1 MAANTRSGFQ
11 READYERITSLYLR
25 GWRQTDIA
33 AELGLTQ
40 QQVSY
45 DLRVVQKRWR
55 ESTTMN
61 LDEAKQKELSRI
73 DELQNDFWT
82 AWEESKKDVVTV
94 GVEKKSVTL
103 KIKDASGGDIGLP
116 AIERKDSRRR
126 TGQSGNPAF
135 LQGVL
140 SCIDRRCKLL
150 GLDAPERKELTGK
163 DGGPMQVE
171 QRTKPD
177 LTKLSTD
184 ELLQLRQIVTKASDG
199 VTNS

>member
-1 MAANTRSGFQ
+1 MPANTRSQFQ

-25 GWRQTDIA
+25 GWRQADIA

-45 DLRVVQKRWR
+45 DLRTIQKRWR

-73 DELQNDFWT
+73 DELEREFWA
-82 AWEESKKDVVTV
+82 AWESSKTERTKARQETDGTKDRSGKPIV
-94 GVEKKSVTL
+94 KKSSME
-103 KIKDASGGDIGLP
+103 KEQRD
-116 AIERKDSRRR
+116 
-126 TGQSGNPAF
+126 GNPAF

-150 GLDAPERKELTGK
+150 GLDAPEKSE
-163 DGGPMQVE
+163 V
-171 QRTKPD
+171 D
-177 LTKLSTD
+177 LKSRVL
-184 ELLQLRQIVTKASDG
+184 VTVDR
-199 VTNS
+199 

>member
-1 MAANTRSGFQ
+1 MPANTRSQFQ

-25 GWRQTDIA
+25 GWRQADIA

-45 DLRVVQKRWR
+45 DLRTIQKRWR

-73 DELQNDFWT
+73 DELEREFWS
-82 AWEESKKDVVTV
+82 AWESSKAERTKARQESDGTKDKEGKVVV
-94 GVEKKSVTL
+94 KKSSME
-103 KIKDASGGDIGLP
+103 KEQRD
-116 AIERKDSRRR
+116 
-126 TGQSGNPAF
+126 GNPAF

-150 GLDAPERKELTGK
+150 GLDAPEKSE
-163 DGGPMQVE
+163 V
-171 QRTKPD
+171 D
-177 LTKLSTD
+177 LKSRVL
-184 ELLQLRQIVTKASDG
+184 VTVDR
-199 VTNS
+199 

>member
-25 GWRQTDIA
+25 GWRQADIA

-55 ESTTMN
+55 ESTTMD

-73 DELQNDFWT
+73 DELEREFWA
-82 AWEESKKDVVTV
+82 AWESSKAERTKARQESDGTKDKSGKAVI
-94 GVEKKSVTL
+94 KKSSME
-103 KIKDASGGDIGLP
+103 KEQRD
-116 AIERKDSRRR
+116 
-126 TGQSGNPAF
+126 GNPAF

-150 GLDAPERKELTGK
+150 GLDAPEKKELSGTLQAVATVNVY
-163 DGGPMQVE
+163 M
-171 QRTKPD
+171 PD
-177 LTKLSTD
+177 NGRS
-184 ELLQLRQIVTKASDG
+184 
-199 VTNS
+199 

>member
-1 MAANTRSGFQ
+1 MAANTRSKFQ
-11 READYERITSLYLR
+11 RKADYERITSLYLR
-25 GWRQTDIA
+25 GWRQADIA

-40 QQVSY
+40 QQISY
-45 DLRVVQKRWR
+45 DLGVVQKQWR
-55 ESTTMN
+55 ESTTMD

-82 AWEESKKDVVTV
+82 AWEESKKNVVTV
-94 GVEKKSVTL
+94 GVEKKSITL

-163 DGGPMQVE
+163 DGEALPIAIVKM
-171 QRTKPD
+171 
-177 LTKLSTD
+177 SID
-184 ELLQLRQIVTKASDG
+184 EL
-199 VTNS
+199 

>member
-25 GWRQTDIA
+25 GWRQADIA

-55 ESTTMN
+55 ESTTMD
-61 LDEAKQKELSRI
+61 LDEAKQKELARI
-73 DELQNDFWT
+73 DELEREFWS
-82 AWEESKKDVVTV
+82 AWESSKSERTKARQESDGTKDKEGKVVV
-94 GVEKKSVTL
+94 KKSSME
-103 KIKDASGGDIGLP
+103 KEQRD
-116 AIERKDSRRR
+116 
-126 TGQSGNPAF
+126 GNPAF

-163 DGGPMQVE
+163 DGGPIQTE

-177 LTKLSTD
+177 LSKLSTD